1 MPLPIEPILPE
12 ISGALARGRN
22 AVLQAPPGAG
32 KTTRVPLALLGD
44 DWTRGGTIVMLE
56 PRRLAARASARR
68 MAAMLGEAVGET
80 VGYRVRLDSKVGPRT
95 RIEVVTEGVFLR
107 RLQDD
112 PSLDGVAAV
121 IFDEFHERSLDADLA
136 LALCL
141 EVQAGLRDDLRLL
154 AMSATL
160 DGAAVA
166 GLMGGAPVLT
176 SEGRSHP
183 VEVRHADPGSRRIE
197 DAVADAVLA
206 ALAEETG
213 SILAFL
219 PGTAEIRRVQALVEG
234 AGPGPGVVV
243 APLYGDLPADRQDLA
258 IAPAAPGL
266 RKVVL
271 ATNIAETSLTIEG
284 VRIVIDAGLV
294 RVSRFDPTSG
304 MTRLET
310 TRVSQ
315 ASADQRCGRAGR
327 TEPGICIRLWPAGQ
341 HRALLPH
348 TPPEILAA
356 DLAPLALELAQW
368 GVPGPDGL
376 RWLDPPPPAHFAQA
390 RELLGRLGALDDG
403 RPTAHGKAMAR
414 LGMHPRLAH
423 MVIEGRRLGLGG
435 LACDVAA
442 LLSERDVLRGRRD
455 ADLRVRLEMLRAPG
469 GPGPLHQIRQQ
480 ARQWRRQLG
489 IGHSGGGS
497 ADGRPEDAGLLLAL
511 AYPDRI
517 GQRRPGG
524 EATYRLSNGRG
535 AFFAEPD
542 PLGGEPFLAIA
553 DLDGDRRNARIRLAA
568 AISKAEIETAFADA
582 VRTVSSVEWDAR
594 EQAVLA
600 RRRQKL
606 GELVLAD
613 QPLTDAP
620 RDRLAAAACEGVRQL
635 GLHVLPWT
643 RETEAWRARVAF
655 MRRLDGPEAGW
666 PDTSDDGLLATLE
679 EWLAPFLDGVTRRAH
694 FARVDLAAALAAMLD
709 WQQRKRL
716 DEQAPTH
723 VQVPSGSRVALDYG
737 SGEVPALPVR
747 LQEMFGTEATPA
759 IGGGRVPLVLH
770 LLSPA
775 HRPVQVTRDLASFW
789 ANAYKA
795 VKADLKGQYPKHHWP
810 DDPLKA
816 EPTSR
821 AKRRGS

>member
-1 MPLPIEPILPE
+1 
-12 ISGALARGRN
+12 
-22 AVLQAPPGAG
+22 
-32 KTTRVPLALLGD
+32 
-44 DWTRGGTIVMLE
+44 
-56 PRRLAARASARR
+56 
-68 MAAMLGEAVGET
+68 
-80 VGYRVRLDSKVGPRT
+80 
-95 RIEVVTEGVFLR
+95 
-107 RLQDD
+107 
-112 PSLDGVAAV
+112 
-121 IFDEFHERSLDADLA
+121 
-136 LALCL
+136 
-141 EVQAGLRDDLRLL
+141 
-154 AMSATL
+154 
-160 DGAAVA
+160 
-166 GLMGGAPVLT
+166 
-176 SEGRSHP
+176 
-183 VEVRHADPGSRRIE
+183 
-197 DAVADAVLA
+197 
-206 ALAEETG
+206 
-213 SILAFL
+213 
-219 PGTAEIRRVQALVEG
+219 
-234 AGPGPGVVV
+234 
-243 APLYGDLPADRQDLA
+243 
-258 IAPAAPGL
+258 
-266 RKVVL
+266 
-271 ATNIAETSLTIEG
+271 
-284 VRIVIDAGLV
+284 
-294 RVSRFDPTSG
+294 
-304 MTRLET
+304 
-310 TRVSQ
+310 
-315 ASADQRCGRAGR
+315 
-327 TEPGICIRLWPAGQ
+327 
-341 HRALLPH
+341 
-348 TPPEILAA
+348 
-356 DLAPLALELAQW
+356 
-368 GVPGPDGL
+368 
-376 RWLDPPPPAHFAQA
+376 
-390 RELLGRLGALDDG
+390 
-403 RPTAHGKAMAR
+403 
-414 LGMHPRLAH
+414 
-423 MVIEGRRLGLGG
+423 
-435 LACDVAA
+435 
-442 LLSERDVLRGRRD
+442 ERDVLRGRRD
-455 ADLRVRLEMLRAPG
+455 ADLRLRLEMLRTAG

-489 IGHSGGGS
+489 IGQSGGHSGSGQSGS
-497 ADGRPEDAGLLLAL
+497 RPGDGRPEDAGLLLAL

-524 EATYRLSNGRG
+524 EATYRLANGRG

-568 AISKAEIETAFADA
+568 PISRAEIETAFADA
-582 VRTVSSVEWDAR
+582 VRTVASVEWDAR

-613 QPLTDAP
+613 QPLADAS
-620 RDRLAAAACEGVRQL
+620 RDRMAAAACEGVRQL

-679 EWLAPFLDGVTRRAH
+679 EWLAPFLGGVTRRAH
-694 FARVDLAAALAAMLD
+694 FARVDLAVALAAMLD